1 MIVKLLM
8 MRKRIKKIEEREGLI
23 EKYQILVNGLRPT
36 KDSFMG
42 NLLMEKSRE
51 EALKYARNN
60 GNMLETMTKGSSMD
74 MVLTLRIWN
83 TIQECGKTGNT
94 MDLEL

>member
-1 MIVKLLM
+1 M
-8 MRKRIKKIEEREGLI
+8 MHRRIKKIEERGESI
-23 EKYQILVNGLRPT
+23 EKYQILVNGQTPT

-42 NLLMEKSRE
+42 NSLMEKSRE
-51 EALKYARNN
+51 EALKYVRNN

-74 MVLTLRIWN
+74 MALTLRIWN
-83 TIQECGKTGNT
+83 TIQECGKMVRA